1 MYHRNYQLLT
11 LPSILLHRGLSYR
24 NASTYRCIVTPL
36 VVLQSLFCM
45 SVKQPMSA
53 NRPMSLDGRTSGNG
67 PKMRLLSVN
76 QPMLLNLPLI
86 PDLIKGRSRLPLLE
100 CTCESVPV
108 LQAAVFTI
116 LTKNHADCHG
126 KNKYDTHPAQG
137 KWKAIIP
144 SILRT
149 RRHSSANYMIRLRTL
164 LVYTLT
170 SYGFSLFCRSV
181 AEFVCFCMTNCPYA
195 LLI

>member
-86 PDLIKGRSRLPLLE
+86 PDLLITSIKTS
-100 CTCESVPV
+100 
-108 LQAAVFTI
+108 
-116 LTKNHADCHG
+116 
-126 KNKYDTHPAQG
+126 
-137 KWKAIIP
+137 II
-144 SILRT
+144 
-149 RRHSSANYMIRLRTL
+149 Y
-164 LVYTLT
+164 
-170 SYGFSLFCRSV
+170 SLFYSCLHCYPHLHFTAYTGGLTPWTV
-181 AEFVCFCMTNCPYA
+181 GMK
-195 LLI
+195 